1 MQEKK
6 EPILLRTTAEWVT
19 CVKPAG
25 VDSEKELP
33 RILGEML
40 GEQALYPVHRL
51 DMNVGGVM
59 VYARSPKAAAE
70 LSRLI
75 QNGLFQKD
83 YLALVHGSLTREG
96 RMEDLLW
103 KDSRQNKVFVVR
115 RVRQGVHR
123 ASLSWQRLFIVR
135 EDQTAVAVHL
145 ETGRSHQ
152 IRVQFASR
160 GCPIWG
166 DHKYGARDH
175 EKELLLFSHQIHF
188 FWKGQPISIKAWPD
202 WWPSENESGSEPEGS
217 KG

>member
-6 EPILLRTTAEWVT
+6 EPILLRTTVDWVI

-33 RILGEML
+33 RILEEML
-40 GEQALYPVHRL
+40 GEQDLRPVHRL
-51 DMNVGGVM
+51 DLNVGGVM
-59 VYARSPKAAAE
+59 VYARSQKAAAE

-83 YLALVHGSLTREG
+83 YLALVHGLLPQEG

-103 KDSRQNKVFVVR
+103 KDSHRNKVFVVKR
-115 RVRQGVHR
+115 DRQGVHQ
-123 ASLSWQRLFIVR
+123 ASLRWQRLFIAR
-135 EDQTAVAVHL
+135 EDQTAVEVHL

-160 GCPIWG
+160 GYPIWG
-166 DHKYGARDH
+166 DHKYGA
-175 EKELLLFSHQIHF
+175 
-188 FWKGQPISIKAWPD
+188 
-202 WWPSENESGSEPEGS
+202 
-217 KG
+217 